1 MRAFTVRLNDE
12 DARLLEKLCRK
23 TGLIPTV
30 VIRQLIHAASEN
42 PSLIRGEARIQVK
55 SNFTEEL
62 GFLAHRDHGIVF
74 FRGKLHGKDCL
85 ALSFQRALSYG
96 ESLSV
101 RMPGEKIERFR
112 EICKHEGL
120 PGYLFF
126 MVKFHG
132 AGWKYCL
139 FHLEQLE
146 EESCFSFS
154 KKTGNYHL
162 LLNRV
167 PDNLFA
173 DNLFEIVGRIIY
185 EEIG

>member
-12 DARLLEKLCRK
+12 DAKLLEELCRK

-30 VIRQLIHAASEN
+30 VIRQLIHAAGEN

-74 FRGKLHGKDCL
+74 FQGKLHGKDCL

-101 RMPGEKIERFR
+101 RMPGKKIEQFR
-112 EICKHEGL
+112 KICKHDGL

-126 MVKFHG
+126 MVKFQD
-132 AGWKYCL
+132 ADWKYCL

-146 EESCFSFS
+146 EQSCFSFS
-154 KKTGNYHL
+154 QRTGNYHL

-167 PDNLFA
+167 PDDLFSES
-173 DNLFEIVGRIIY
+173 LHEIMRRNF
-185 EEIG
+185 